1 MENIAV
7 CDSQQ
12 NNHTVYKM
20 YMINIDLCFMTGGQQ
35 WGHAVVLGHLGV
47 GPVLCAEPPQ
57 DAAGE
62 APGNLHLHRGRA
74 QDVRQRAGQ
83 ACGGEKRHQ

>member
-47 GPVLCAEPPQ
+47 GPVLCAEPP
-57 DAAGE
+57 
-62 APGNLHLHRGRA
+62 
-74 QDVRQRAGQ
+74 
-83 ACGGEKRHQ
+83 